1 MADNIQTRDDVLDEI
16 AEIRE
21 RIGEIRENFT
31 DQELLAWYSQQAQ
44 KARGRVK
51 DSGDDSRGCDKRASQ

>member
-1 MADNIQTRDDVLDEI
+1 MAETTRTQDEVLDEI

-21 RIGEIRENFT
+21 NIGKIRENFT

-44 KARGRVK
+44 KARNRVN
-51 DSGDDSRGCDKRASQ
+51 SSLPQQSEG

>member
-1 MADNIQTRDDVLDEI
+1 MTDTTKTQDDVLDEI

-21 RIGEIRENFT
+21 NIGKIRENFT

-44 KARGRVK
+44 KARSRV
-51 DSGDDSRGCDKRASQ
+51 DSSLPQQSEG